1 MLSALGKGINLH
13 SVLPTEVA
21 ADASEDEEGD
31 EKVSLRA
38 SELSE
43 SRCDLGLLGC
53 LRFKA
58 VVSRLTTRGLLFKA
72 KSLTH
77 TERTGI
83 SSNSSGLRKLVE
95 IGPSSERPRC
105 MVGLCFWANNGGL
118 AVSKVCIT
126 RVFEWFGVGGGVD
139 GKDMLIGISDIG
151 LTGIRVTPGGGGGGV
166 DGLKES
172 RGLLD
177 VRGVSLRSSSFLATF
192 STFPL
197 AGEREDRFK
206 FRQSGGEQFLKFG
219 IKERISSVLLA
230 HSKLVLDCLA
240 LSSFICLVGEFLP
253 IIFSSSVSLGC
264 NFFGDGERER
274 INSTSTKS
282 SLLKNCSIVNIS
294 CTGVSE
300 LAFTVGS
307 RVLTN
312 YHARSLHVEASC
324 NFFGDGERER
334 INSTST
340 KSSLLKNCS
349 IVNISCTGVSELAF
363 TVGSRVL
370 TNYHARSLHV
380 EASVCTGGG
389 CGPRRVKERSEERTR
404 CPRFKVP
411 RDGAAATVAGLA
423 ASVTVATA
431 AGADA
436 VGTALRAA
444 GLAVERVCSSVAFF
458 RCNTGDAT

>member
-1 MLSALGKGINLH
+1 MLSALGKGINLD

-118 AVSKVCIT
+118 ADSKVCIT

-166 DGLKES
+166 DGLNES

-192 STFPL
+192 SAFPL

-253 IIFSSSVSLGC
+253 IILSSSVSLGC

-312 YHARSLHVEASC
+312 YHARSLHVEASIC
-324 NFFGDGERER
+324 
-334 INSTST
+334 
-340 KSSLLKNCS
+340 
-349 IVNISCTGVSELAF
+349 A
-363 TVGSRVL
+363 
-370 TNYHARSLHV
+370 
-380 EASVCTGGG
+380 GGG

-411 RDGAAATVAGLA
+411 RDGAGATVAGLA